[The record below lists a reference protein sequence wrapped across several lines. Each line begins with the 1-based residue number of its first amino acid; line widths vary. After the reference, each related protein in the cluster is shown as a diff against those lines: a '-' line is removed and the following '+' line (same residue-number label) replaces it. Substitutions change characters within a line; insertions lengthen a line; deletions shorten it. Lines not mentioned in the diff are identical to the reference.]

1 MKKKIITAVL
11 TAALA
16 AGTLFGS
23 SVPAEAAGTDYYD
36 ETVTLSL
43 LVDQDWLNTYEPA
56 LQALSDA
63 ALEKFNIE
71 IELEN
76 KTNGSDGDNIVKTR
90 LAAGEMT
97 DLLIFN
103 SGAQFTALN
112 PNEYFV
118 DMTDSSFMENVD
130 ENFKEAV
137 SVDGRA
143 YGIPVTSSNVGGIVY
158 NREIYEELGL
168 EIPRT
173 WDAFMS
179 NVEACEAAGYVGVL
193 GSCSDAWSSQ
203 YTLLADYYNV
213 QAENPRFASDFE
225 AGKAKFANTPAALRS
240 WEKLSDLGGH
250 LNDDYM
256 ATTVTDGFDKMME
269 EKSTCSFSYDKPV
282 LLLYRN
288 DVFQRG
294 RR

>member
-1 MKKKIITAVL
+1 MKNYAAGLCINCTNLLILRISHVKSIPGDVYKRQVIKDREVFLMKKKIITAVL

-36 ETVTLSL
+36 EIVTLSL

-103 SGAQFTALN
+103 SGAQFTA
-112 PNEYFV
+112 
-118 DMTDSSFMENVD
+118 
-130 ENFKEAV
+130 
-137 SVDGRA
+137 
-143 YGIPVTSSNVGGIVY
+143 
-158 NREIYEELGL
+158 
-168 EIPRT
+168 
-173 WDAFMS
+173 
-179 NVEACEAAGYVGVL
+179 C
-193 GSCSDAWSSQ
+193 
-203 YTLLADYYNV
+203 
-213 QAENPRFASDFE
+213 
-225 AGKAKFANTPAALRS
+225 
-240 WEKLSDLGGH
+240 
-250 LNDDYM
+250 
-256 ATTVTDGFDKMME
+256 
-269 EKSTCSFSYDKPV
+269 
-282 LLLYRN
+282 LLYTSPCAAYK
-288 DVFQRG
+288 G
-294 RR
+294 

>member
-1 MKKKIITAVL
+1 MFKYRKPPYNKVIKDREVFLMKKKIITAVL

-36 ETVTLSL
+36 EIVTLSL

-130 ENFKEAV
+130 ENFKAV
-137 SVDGRA
+137 
-143 YGIPVTSSNVGGIVY
+143 N
-158 NREIYEELGL
+158 
-168 EIPRT
+168 
-173 WDAFMS
+173 
-179 NVEACEAAGYVGVL
+179 
-193 GSCSDAWSSQ
+193 
-203 YTLLADYYNV
+203 
-213 QAENPRFASDFE
+213 
-225 AGKAKFANTPAALRS
+225 
-240 WEKLSDLGGH
+240 
-250 LNDDYM
+250 
-256 ATTVTDGFDKMME
+256 
-269 EKSTCSFSYDKPV
+269 
-282 LLLYRN
+282 
-288 DVFQRG
+288 
-294 RR
+294 